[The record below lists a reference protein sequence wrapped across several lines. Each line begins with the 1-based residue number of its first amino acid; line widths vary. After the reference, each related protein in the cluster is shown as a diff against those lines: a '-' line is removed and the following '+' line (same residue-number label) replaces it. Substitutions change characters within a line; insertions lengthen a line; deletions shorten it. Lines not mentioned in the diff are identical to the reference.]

1 MFTMISMTIDELYR
15 RRGQQAALQSAA
27 ERQVTENKARCGR
40 ACDPDD
46 FAQYLKARL
55 TEAK

>member
-15 RRGQQAALQSAA
+15 RRGQQAALQWAA

-40 ACDPDD
+40 VCSLDEFEQRVPE
-46 FAQYLKARL
+46 K
-55 TEAK
+55 